1 MGGIAALNL
10 RQGFSTYL
18 QTRDFERLD
27 AFVKLLSTHLQQSDQ
42 QRLLD
47 ERPID
52 MPALLQQLA
61 TQDGVIARI
70 PAKDDVGRPSFRP
83 ESGPPARGRCA
94 GRHRE
99 AIPINLVRGCRCFI
113 SMDNRGAAAPRLS
126 IEMKHRHPRTKLIGI
141 ASRWRPAHRP
151 RAGGPDSGR
160 KLGRPTSSLA
170 GIRAMTPSCVASC
183 CNKAGMSI
191 GRSSSNRCWSDC
203 CK

>member
-1 MGGIAALNL
+1 MRSRLAYTLSFWRIGAVALSVLAMGCVAAWNL

-27 AFVKLLSTHLQQSDQ
+27 AFVKLLSTHLQQSDP

-113 SMDNRGAAAPRLS
+113 SMDNRGAAAPTTTIIL
-126 IEMKHRHPRTKLIGI
+126 IFLIGQCGSM
-141 ASRWRPAHRP
+141 ALLWP
-151 RAGGPDSGR
+151 RCA
-160 KLGRPTSSLA
+160 
-170 GIRAMTPSCVASC
+170 
-183 CNKAGMSI
+183 
-191 GRSSSNRCWSDC
+191 
-203 CK
+203 